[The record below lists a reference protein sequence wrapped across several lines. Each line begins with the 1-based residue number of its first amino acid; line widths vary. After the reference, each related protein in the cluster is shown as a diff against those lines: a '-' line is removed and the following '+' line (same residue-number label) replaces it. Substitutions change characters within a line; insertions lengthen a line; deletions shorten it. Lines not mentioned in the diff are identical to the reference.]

1 LYGERLIGRNE
12 MPSRCALLRI
22 AATGRCS
29 RRLITPVGVFPRASD
44 LSVRKSAAVHG
55 VPARRLYFG

>member
-1 LYGERLIGRNE
+1 

-29 RRLITPVGVFPRASD
+29 FTLITPVGVLPLASC
-44 LSVRKSAAVHG
+44 LRVLTSALDHG
-55 VPARRLYFG
+55 CRDRRL